1 MSETLIELRAVSKAF
16 GEAQV
21 LDGVDLEVA
30 RGETVA
36 ILGASGSGKTV
47 TLKTI
52 NGLLSPDQGSVEVLG
67 FPVSELEE
75 RALVPLRQR
84 VSYLFQW
91 GALFDS
97 MTVAE
102 NLAFPI
108 LEHRRLSRE
117 EVPNRVAE
125 LLAMVQLEGI
135 EALYPAELSG
145 GMRKRVALARA
156 LALNPEIILYDEP
169 TTGLDP
175 VTARTIAQLIV
186 GLHRHLGVTSVL
198 VTHEISL
205 VNRVAGRVVF
215 LHEGRFIYSGP
226 PSDAAVNGPDTVR
239 EFFAAGGGDA

>member
-1 MSETLIELRAVSKAF
+1 MSESLIQLRAVSKAF
-16 GEAQV
+16 GETQV
-21 LDGVDLEVA
+21 LDKVDLDVA

-52 NGLLSPDQGSVEVLG
+52 NGLLAPDHGYVEGLG

-108 LEHRRLSRE
+108 LEHRRLRRG
-117 EVPNRVAE
+117 EVPDRVAH
-125 LLAMVQLEGI
+125 LLEMVQLEGV

-156 LALNPEIILYDEP
+156 LALDPEIILYDEP

-186 GLHRHLGVTSVL
+186 GLHRRLGVTSVL

-226 PSDAAVNGPDTVR
+226 PSDAAENGPDTVR
-239 EFFAAGGGDA
+239 EFFSAGGGNA